1 MTQYK
6 KFNVEFMALVKQT
19 YPQNRYLLKIEE
31 IVNFLSLGTTFCLQ
45 VEKSRISICLKIITV
60 TLVTDAFDLDCLK
73 MVTMIGVLKL

>member
-1 MTQYK
+1 
-6 KFNVEFMALVKQT
+6 MALVKQT

-45 VEKSRISICLKIITV
+45 VEKNRISICLKIITV

-73 MVTMIGVLKL
+73 MVTMMGVLKL